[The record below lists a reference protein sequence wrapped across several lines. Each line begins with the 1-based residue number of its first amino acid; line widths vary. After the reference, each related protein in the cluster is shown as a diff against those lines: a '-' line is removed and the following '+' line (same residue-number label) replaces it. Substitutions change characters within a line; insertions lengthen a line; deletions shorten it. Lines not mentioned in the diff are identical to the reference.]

1 MGLSFDVLNNAV
13 FEMHFKYEIIPKTI
27 ICLKLFVS
35 EPIINFTF
43 KLEETKLKI
52 V

>member
-1 MGLSFDVLNNAV
+1 MGLSFDVLNNA
-13 FEMHFKYEIIPKTI
+13 FGMHFKYEITPKTI